1 MKKIAGVASI
11 VLAAVVVFSGSDA
24 TAGGDPVSAGADTFA
39 AKCASCH
46 AKDGSGNTPIG
57 KKMALRDLG
66 SADVQ
71 KQTDQQLHD
80 ITAKGRKK
88 MPAYEKKLSAE
99 QINELVA
106 YIRSLAKTI
115 AGERDHWRAAWNP

>member
-1 MKKIAGVASI
+1 MKKIVGVASI
-11 VLAAVVVFSGSDA
+11 VLVAVVFFSGRDA
-24 TAGGDPVSAGADTFA
+24 AAGGDPSSAGADTFA

-46 AKDGSGNTPIG
+46 AKDGSGNSTIG

-66 SADVQ
+66 SAAVQ

-80 ITAKGRKK
+80 ITAKGKKK
-88 MPAYEKKLSAE
+88 MPAYEKKLSAA

-106 YIRSLAKTI
+106 YIRSLAKT
-115 AGERDHWRAAWNP
+115 

>member
-1 MKKIAGVASI
+1 MDLGQETVMKKIVGVASI
-11 VLAAVVVFSGSDA
+11 VLTALIVFAMSDA
-24 TAGGDPVSAGADTFA
+24 AAGGDPSSAGADTFA

-46 AKDGSGNTPIG
+46 GKDATGSTTIG
-57 KKMALRDLG
+57 KKMGLRDLG
-66 SADVQ
+66 SAEVQ

-99 QINELVA
+99 QIKDLVT
-106 YIRSLAKTI
+106 YLRSLKK
-115 AGERDHWRAAWNP
+115 

>member
-1 MKKIAGVASI
+1 MKKFSGVAAI
-11 VLAAVVVFSGSDA
+11 VLITAVMLSGCEAA
-24 TAGGDPVSAGADTFA
+24 AGGDPSSAGADTFA

-46 AKDGSGNTPIG
+46 AKDGSGNTTIG

-66 SADVQ
+66 SAAVQ

-80 ITAKGRKK
+80 ITAKGKKK
-88 MPAYEKKLSAE
+88 MPAFEKKLSAA

-106 YIRSLAKTI
+106 YIRSLAKT
-115 AGERDHWRAAWNP
+115 

>member
-1 MKKIAGVASI
+1 MKKIVGVASI
-11 VLAAVVVFSGSDA
+11 VLAAALFPGRDA
-24 TAGGDPVSAGADTFA
+24 AAGGDPSSAGADTFA

-46 AKDGSGNTPIG
+46 AKDGSGNSTIG

-66 SADVQ
+66 SAAVQ

-80 ITAKGRKK
+80 ITAKGKKK
-88 MPAYEKKLSAE
+88 MPAYEKKLSAA

-106 YIRSLAKTI
+106 YIRSLAKT
-115 AGERDHWRAAWNP
+115 